1 MSCGVRRRCRC
12 NLDPELLCL
21 WCRPAA
27 TAPTLGN
34 SICRRCGPEK
44 QKKKKKAL
52 RSKEVK
58 LLVMC
63 LGYLLAV
70 ELGFEPQAELFRSVL
85 LTFLICAQ
93 GRGTQVPFCFQCWL
107 ALCQIRPPTH
117 RGLPPRGSA
126 DCGPLSSLRLLSWHL
141 VTWTLKMQLV

>member
-1 MSCGVRRRCRC
+1 MSVADADATWILSCCVCGVGQR
-12 NLDPELLCL
+12 LQLLP
-21 WCRPAA
+21 WETPYAA
-27 TAPTLGN
+27 GVALK
-34 SICRRCGPEK
+34 SK
-44 QKKKKKAL
+44 KKKKKAL